1 MHDFVLKA
9 RGIMGGNDPQNDL
22 AFLLILSKE
31 NEIMV
36 VPDKDYFLI
45 VMQNPIEQATLL
57 GPWFTPSFNAPQ
69 E

>member
-9 RGIMGGNDPQNDL
+9 RGTMGGNDPQNDL
-22 AFLLILSKE
+22 AFLLIHSKE

-57 GPWFTPSFNAPQ
+57 GP
-69 E
+69 